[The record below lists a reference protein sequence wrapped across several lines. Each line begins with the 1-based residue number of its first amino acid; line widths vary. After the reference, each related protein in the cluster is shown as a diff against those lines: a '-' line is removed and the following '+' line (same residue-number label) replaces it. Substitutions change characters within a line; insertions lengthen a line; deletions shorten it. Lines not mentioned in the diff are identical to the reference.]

1 MTRIFAVLAW
11 FAILLVAA
19 NLVIGLCLGD
29 VRQIDP
35 QVQRWATVHR
45 LFGVFA
51 ALAVV
56 LVDSIVVTYFIGTS
70 RWAKEVVETYGLDRE
85 LIRRTTALKRRT
97 FPWATLSMLAIV
109 GVIALGGAADPS
121 TNRPN
126 TADWATPHLLG
137 AFVGLA
143 FIAWAFLVESSNIYQ
158 NHTAIGDIMAEV
170 KRMRSERGLDV

>member
-1 MTRIFAVLAW
+1 VTRIFTVLAW
-11 FAILLVAA
+11 FAILLVAT
-19 NLVIGLCLGD
+19 NLILGLTLGD
-29 VRQIDP
+29 IRVADV

-70 RWAKEVVETYGLDRE
+70 RWAKEVVETYGLDPQ

-126 TADWATPHLLG
+126 TADWAMPHLLG
-137 AFVGLA
+137 ALAGLA
-143 FIAWAFLVESSNIYQ
+143 FIGWAFFVEWNNIYQ
-158 NHTAIGDIMAEV
+158 NHAAINDIMAEV
-170 KRMRSERGLDV
+170 RRIRTERGLDV